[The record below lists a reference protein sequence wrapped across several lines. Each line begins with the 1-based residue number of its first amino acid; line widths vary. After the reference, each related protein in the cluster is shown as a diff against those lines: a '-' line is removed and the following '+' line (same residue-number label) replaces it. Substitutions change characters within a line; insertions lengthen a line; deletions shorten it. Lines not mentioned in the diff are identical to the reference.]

1 MTFCRCISGQ
11 RIIQENLLITDITQP
26 MQHIV
31 CYYNYGS
38 SSGSFQRWYHKLTRE
53 GNETKVPNRPT
64 HLENFQYSGWYST
77 QQFSNG
83 YMKLSLRSALEFNAI
98 EGIFICRRKTEQVS
112 VGIYYP
118 SKSLAGTRMIS
129 IAFNIQCSLS
139 FTCGYHLYAKR
150 YLE

>member
-1 MTFCRCISGQ
+1 MTVV
-11 RIIQENLLITDITQP
+11 QEVSKD
-26 MQHIV
+26 
-31 CYYNYGS
+31 GS
-38 SSGSFQRWYHKLTRE
+38 YHKLTR

-77 QQFSNG
+77 QQFSNR

-118 SKSLAGTRMIS
+118 SESFAYDMLLARNAKLRI
-129 IAFNIQCSLS
+129 I
-139 FTCGYHLYAKR
+139 LYSR
-150 YLE
+150 